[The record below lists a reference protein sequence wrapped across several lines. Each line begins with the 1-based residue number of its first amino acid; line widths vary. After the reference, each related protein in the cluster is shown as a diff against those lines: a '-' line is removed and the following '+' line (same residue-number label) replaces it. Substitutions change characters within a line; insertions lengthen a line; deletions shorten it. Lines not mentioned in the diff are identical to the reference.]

1 MCIILGQYFQPIFDL
16 FFPPFVAGI
25 QGTTLQIGDDASIEK
40 TGHKGR
46 AEECGNLPRPS
57 RGFIRFFVLL
67 NSESTK
73 KVCLK
78 MRERPSN
85 PY

>member
-1 MCIILGQYFQPIFDL
+1 MCIILGQYFQPIFD
-16 FFPPFVAGI
+16 

-40 TGHKGR
+40 AGHKGR

-57 RGFIRFFVLL
+57 RGFIRFLFLL

-78 MRERPSN
+78 MREGPSN